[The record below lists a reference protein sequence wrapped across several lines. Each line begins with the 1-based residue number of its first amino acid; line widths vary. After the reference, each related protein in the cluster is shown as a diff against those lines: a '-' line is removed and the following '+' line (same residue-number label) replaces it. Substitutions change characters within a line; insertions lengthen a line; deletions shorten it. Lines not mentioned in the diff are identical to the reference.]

1 MDLATVVGIFAG
13 VFLIAFAITKGGGLE
28 IFIHVPSMLIV
39 GGGTLAATLVH
50 FPLGEVLK
58 VLKVVQKAFLHKSP
72 EPHETIATVVEMARK
87 VRREGVLAL
96 ESQIEEI
103 QDPFLK
109 RGVQLIVDGT
119 EPELIQEVLSN
130 EITALEERHRR
141 GQQIFSSMGTYA
153 PAFGMIGTLIGL
165 IQMLRTLEDPTKIGI
180 GMATA
185 LITTFYGA
193 LLANLLFLPIAGK
206 LKTRSEQEVLTKE
219 MILAGLLAIQSGD
232 TPRIVQDKM
241 TAFLSPKYRQEL
253 EEVGV

>member
-13 VFLIAFAITKGGGLE
+13 VFLIAFAIAKGGGLE
-28 IFIHVPSMLIV
+28 IFIHIPSMLIV

-58 VLKVVQKAFLHKSP
+58 VLKVVQKAFLHKDP
-72 EPHETIATVVEMARK
+72 EPEETIAMVVDMARR

-96 ESQIEEI
+96 ESQIGEI
-103 QDPFLK
+103 QDPFLR

-119 EPELIQEVLSN
+119 EPELIQDILSN
-130 EITALEERHRR
+130 EIAALEERHKR
-141 GQQIFSSMGTYA
+141 GQNIFSSMGSYA

-193 LLANLLFLPIAGK
+193 LLANLLFMPIAGK
-206 LKTRSEQEVLTKE
+206 LKTRSEQEVLIKE
-219 MILAGLLAIQSGD
+219 MVLAGLLAIQSGD

-241 TAFLSPKYRQEL
+241 TAFLSPKYRQAL

>member
-1 MDLATVVGIFAG
+1 MDLATIVGIFAG
-13 VFLIAFAITKGGGLE
+13 MFLIAFAITKGGGLE
-28 IFIHVPSMLIV
+28 IFIHFPSMLIV
-39 GGGTLAATLVH
+39 GGGTLASTLVH

-72 EPHETIATVVEMARK
+72 EPQETITTVVEMARK

-103 QDPFLK
+103 HDPFLK

-119 EPELIQEVLSN
+119 EPELIQDILSN
-130 EITALEERHRR
+130 EITALEERHKK
-141 GQQIFSSMGTYA
+141 GQQIFSSMGAYA

-206 LKTRSEQEVLTKE
+206 LKTRSEQEILTKE
-219 MILAGLLAIQSGD
+219 MILTGLLAIQSGD

-241 TAFLSPKYRQEL
+241 TAFLAPKYRQEL